1 MEIQQLLTK
10 QASLTW
16 HTGQGKVALGFL
28 WFTLF
33 SVFDLNRG
41 NTHFGFYFG
50 EQKRIERRFPLVC
63 FAVFPRLSHSVPG
76 EGSLVAVDTQCLYN
90 CPGLS
95 SPRPFGNLAGIAAY
109 FPLWNFR
116 RDGFV
121 GLVAGGLGLLGV
133 DPISTILCMCV
144 PSFAKFI
151 RRELKPN

>member
-1 MEIQQLLTK
+1 MEIQRLLTK
-10 QASLTW
+10 QASLTQ
-16 HTGQGKVALGFL
+16 HTGQEKVALGFL

-50 EQKRIERRFPLVC
+50 EQKRIERHFPLVC

-76 EGSLVAVDTQCLYN
+76 GLPGGCGHPMSLQ
-90 CPGLS
+90 LS
-95 SPRPFGNLAGIAAY
+95 WPLFPCPFGNLAGSAAY